1 MGFGDSSG
9 RKDSTMFGPV
19 KPGLL
24 DMCIPLG
31 SLLLPLLPLLL
42 LLLLLLPVLKGD
54 RTLGLTPKTLA
65 AVAAKALNI
74 STQAADFYLIPP

>member
-1 MGFGDSSG
+1 MGFEDSSG
-9 RKDSTMFGPV
+9 RKDSTTFGPT

-42 LLLLLLPVLKGD
+42 LLPALKGD
-54 RTLGLTPKTLA
+54 RALGPTPKTLA
-65 AVAAKALNI
+65 AAAVIALNI
-74 STQAADFYLIPP
+74 STQATDFYLSPP